1 LKFAFSERGIQRC
14 PKNLQGRPCST
25 TSTRFSSSIIDSP
38 FTIPYR
44 KILEEDD
51 IMDGMSTDSGD
62 SGDSESN
69 ETTQSDSSLDKLME
83 LKAGILASRYLGPR
97 SAIPKQTGYRDI
109 LFEMPEEGF
118 RQALRMSKPTFDY
131 VLSLI
136 DMHPV
141 FHNNSLNPQMEPRVQ
156 LATALER
163 FGCDGNGISTG
174 RVAALM
180 GISFNKAIIYLGIGN
195 GTVPLYTDRTIKA
208 ILSLK
213 DEFITWPSD
222 ARRKDSSD
230 FFEEEFGI
238 AGAVGIIDG
247 THIHFHERPH
257 IDGEVFWTRKGRYSV
272 NGTVFLDGILFG
284 IDCMRREK
292 KDHKLQCRVAGI
304 CAR

>member
-1 LKFAFSERGIQRC
+1 
-14 PKNLQGRPCST
+14 
-25 TSTRFSSSIIDSP
+25 
-38 FTIPYR
+38 
-44 KILEEDD
+44 
-51 IMDGMSTDSGD
+51 MDGMSTDRGD
-62 SGDSESN
+62 SGDSN

-180 GISFNKAIIYLGIGN
+180 GIGN

-257 IDGEVFWTRKGRYSV
+257 IDGEVFWTRRC
-272 NGTVFLDGILFG
+272 FG
-284 IDCMRREK
+284 HERCFHAQTGLHHYQYLHQR
-292 KDHKLQCRVAGI
+292 
-304 CAR
+304 